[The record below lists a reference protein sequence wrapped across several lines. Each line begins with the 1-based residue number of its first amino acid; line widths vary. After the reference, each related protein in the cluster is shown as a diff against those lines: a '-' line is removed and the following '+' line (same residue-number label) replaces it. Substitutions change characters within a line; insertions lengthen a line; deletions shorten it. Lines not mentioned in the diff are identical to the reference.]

1 MQQRNNPDFTIL
13 LIAFIVI
20 IAALCSSCSATG
32 YGCKGNS
39 RIMTRVR

>member
-1 MQQRNNPDFTIL
+1 MKK
-13 LIAFIVI
+13 LIIFIMI
-20 IAALCSSCSATG
+20 IAVSLTMTSCYTQG